1 MGKPMLGFFRKRSGL
16 QIIWNTAGLLA
27 IVLFCVNNPSCAQTR
42 AVASSQ
48 TTGKHAPST
57 LRDASFH
64 SASLSREMHYRVLLP
79 ANYDAA
85 TQRYPTLV
93 LLHGLY
99 GDYKNWSTLT
109 KLSKYARALNLIIAM
124 PDAGNSWYVDSATVP
139 ADKYEDYIVQDF
151 IQEIDAHYRTKP
163 ERSARAVAGLS
174 MGGYAAVKFAL
185 KYPNLFSYVGG
196 ISAALGAAGDLD
208 ETHPEFR
215 DGLRKAFGETGN
227 PVRQQN
233 DVFPL
238 LEGADIKALPYVY
251 LDCGSGDMFLG
262 VNRKFVGQLQQL
274 KIPYEFHEMPG
285 GHEWKYWD
293 GAIQRFLNVLV
304 SQNFAKRMRRVGNVS
319 VLDSRSSTC
328 LVSRIK
334 DNSGTGTQM

>member
-1 MGKPMLGFFRKRSGL
+1 MMAMTLLGFFRKRSDL
-16 QIIWNTAGLLA
+16 QIICNTAGLLT
-27 IVLFCVNNPSCAQTR
+27 IILFCVNAPSFAQTG

-48 TTGKHAPST
+48 TTGKHAAAT

-64 SASLSREMHYRVLLP
+64 SASLNREMRYRILLP
-79 ANYDAA
+79 TNYDVSAR
-85 TQRYPTLV
+85 RYPTLI

-109 KLSKYARALNLIIAM
+109 NLSKYACALNLIIAM
-124 PDAGNSWYVDSATVP
+124 PDAGNSWYVDSATDP
-139 ADKYEDYIVQDF
+139 ADKYEDYIARDF

-163 ERSARAVAGLS
+163 EKSARAIAGLS
-174 MGGYAAVKFAL
+174 MGGYAAAKFAL

-196 ISAALGAAGDLD
+196 ISAALDAAGNLN

-215 DGLRKAFGETGN
+215 DGLRKAFGEAGN
-227 PVRQQN
+227 TVRQQN
-233 DVFPL
+233 DVFL
-238 LEGADIKALPYVY
+238 LLASADIKALPYFY
-251 LDCGSGDMFLG
+251 LDCGSGDMFLE
-262 VNRKFVGQLQQL
+262 VNRKFVAQLQQM

-304 SQNFAKRMRRVGNVS
+304 RQKFAERMRQVGSVS
-319 VLDSRSSTC
+319 ALDSGSSPF
-328 LVSRIK
+328 LIS
-334 DNSGTGTQM
+334 